1 VNISTPSGYRWG
13 VHSNGCE
20 DGRAGTGTT
29 WKSLSWKGFW
39 GTMLWSSTGG
49 EGLEI
54 AIEVRFLPIL
64 FLPCCECVPLW
75 GNACFTLGNGS
86 YEINL
91 YRRPCDESGYGR
103 VMGTWVVCSTND
115 EH

>member
-1 VNISTPSGYRWG
+1 MG
-13 VHSNGCE
+13 VKMDAQELGQHGKKKN
-20 DGRAGTGTT
+20 
-29 WKSLSWKGFW
+29 LSWKGFW

-75 GNACFTLGNGS
+75 GNAWFTSDNGS

-91 YRRPCDESGYGR
+91 YRRPFDENGFK
-103 VMGTWVVCSTND
+103 
-115 EH
+115 E